1 MNERYTELEAQ
12 CWVQIPCDFDMAADG
27 LSTIR
32 TVFDREKFAELIVRE
47 CTELIQ
53 LTLGSPMFTDKI
65 YEHGYLDGRND
76 AAYMIKEHFGINND
90 FNRIE

>member
-1 MNERYTELEAQ
+1 MNKRIQEVEAQ

-32 TVFDREKFAELIVRE
+32 TVFDREKFAVLIVKA
-47 CTELIQ
+47 CSELIQ
-53 LTLGSPMFTDKI
+53 LTLGSPMFTDKA

-76 AAYMIKEHFGINND
+76 AATMINDYFGV
-90 FNRIE
+90 EE